1 MTYKKTQVVVKQT
14 RYGAGK
20 GLYAGEDIKKGAFI
34 VEYTGK
40 KLPNSIADYLGTRY
54 IFDLENGFSIDG
66 SPMSNKARWVNHSC
80 NPNAEYELDEEESR
94 VRVLA
99 KRSIKAG
106 EEITV
111 DYGDEYFNEFI
122 KPKGCKCAACLER
135 TGAAKK

>member
-1 MTYKKTQVVVKQT
+1 MTYKKVATVVKQT

-20 GLYAGEDIKKGAFI
+20 GLYAGEAIKKGAFI
-34 VEYTGK
+34 IEYTGK
-40 KLPNSIADYLGTRY
+40 KVPNEIADYLGTRY

-80 NPNAEYELDEEESR
+80 DPNAEYELDEEEGR

-99 KRSIKAG
+99 KRAIKEG

-122 KPKGCKCAACLER
+122 KPKGCRCAKCTSVAA
-135 TGAAKK
+135 